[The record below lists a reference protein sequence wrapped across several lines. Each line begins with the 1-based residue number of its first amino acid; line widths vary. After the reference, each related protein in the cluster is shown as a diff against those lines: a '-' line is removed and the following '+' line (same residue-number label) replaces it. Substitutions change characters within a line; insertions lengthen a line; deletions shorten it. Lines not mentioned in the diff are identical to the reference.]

1 MFCKIDWMMESIQ
14 AIHSNKKD
22 QEEAGPN
29 NKEDKEVCS
38 LVTHNIDINNKT
50 NEKGL
55 LDKSDDL
62 IIL

>member
-1 MFCKIDWMMESIQ
+1 MESIQ